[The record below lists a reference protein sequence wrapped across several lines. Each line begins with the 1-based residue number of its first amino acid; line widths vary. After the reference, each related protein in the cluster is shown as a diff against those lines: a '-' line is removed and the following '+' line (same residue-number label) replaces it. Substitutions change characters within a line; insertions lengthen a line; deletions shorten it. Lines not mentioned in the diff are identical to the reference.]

1 MTIRGLPSEIKF
13 CKKIYELGKPP
24 SKSEFRV
31 WEPWIYLE
39 AILLNELRV

>member
-31 WEPWIYLE
+31 KVYNIYLK
-39 AILLNELRV
+39 